1 MCHDEEY
8 DPHKDKNQNMIST
21 HSVSLTFGGQKLFED
36 VNLKFTPGNCYG
48 LIGANGSGKS
58 TFLRLLAGEIEMQK
72 GNVSIG
78 PGERMSVLKQDQFA
92 YDEHTVL
99 ETVLM
104 GNEKLYSI
112 MQAKDAIYM
121 KPDFSDADGMK
132 AAELEAEFGEM
143 DGWEAE
149 PEAQILLAGLGI
161 GAAYSDKMMK
171 ELKGSEKIKVLLA
184 QAIFGNPDILLL
196 DEPTNHLDIKAKDW
210 LEQFLLKF
218 TNTVIVVS
226 HDRHFLNKVCTQ
238 IADIDYGKIT
248 TYAGNYDFWRQSSEL
263 ARNLRNN
270 QNKKAEDKAREL
282 KAFISR
288 FSANAS
294 KSKQATSR
302 QKQLEKLE
310 LNDMPVSTRKYPY
323 IHFEATRETGKD
335 ILAVDGLSKTI
346 NGKLILDNVSFTIG
360 KGDKTI
366 LLSDNELATTTLFK
380 IIMGEM
386 EADKGTVTWGITTSQ
401 SYFPK
406 DNGEYFDS
414 GTYNLIDWLR
424 RYSNDQHEPYI
435 RGMLGQMLF
444 SGEDAF
450 KKTNVLS
457 GGERVRCM
465 FAKMMVT
472 GSNVLVL
479 DGPTNHL
486 DLESITAINEG
497 LVRFKGNILFTS
509 HDHEFNQ
516 TIANRVIDL
525 DAQFFEQNYV
535 SYDQY
540 VGIEV

>member
-1 MCHDEEY
+1 
-8 DPHKDKNQNMIST
+8 MIST
-21 HSVSLTFGGQKLFED
+21 HGVSLTFGGQKLFED
-36 VNLKFTPGNCYG
+36 VNIKFTPGNCYG
-48 LIGANGSGKS
+48 LIGANGAGKS
-58 TFLRLLAGEIEMQK
+58 TFLKLLAGEVDMQK
-72 GNVSIG
+72 GHISKG

-92 YDEHTVL
+92 YDAHTVL

-104 GNEKLYSI
+104 GNEQLFSI
-112 MQAKDAIYM
+112 IQAKDAIYM
-121 KPDFSDADGMK
+121 KPDFSDEDGMR
-132 AAELEAEFGEM
+132 AAELEAEFGELN
-143 DGWEAE
+143 GWEAE
-149 PEAQILLAGLGI
+149 SEAQILLAGLGI
-161 GAAYSDKMMK
+161 PAAYADLPMQ
-171 ELKGSEKIKVLLA
+171 ELKGSDKIKVLLA

-210 LEQFLLKF
+210 LEHFLLKF

-263 ARNLRNN
+263 ARNLRSN
-270 QNKKAEDKAREL
+270 QNKKAEDKAQEL
-282 KAFISR
+282 KAFIAR

-310 LNDMPVSTRKYPY
+310 LNDMPVSIRKYPY
-323 IHFEATRETGKD
+323 IHFEPNRETGKD
-335 ILAVDGLSKTI
+335 ILTVEGLSKSI
-346 NGKLILDNVSFTIG
+346 AGKQILDDISFTIG

-366 LLSDNELATTTLFK
+366 FLSENELAITTLFK
-380 IIMGEM
+380 ILAGEL
-386 EADKGTVTWGITTSQ
+386 EADQGQVTWGITTTQ

-406 DNGEYFDS
+406 DNAEYFES
-414 GTYNLIDWLR
+414 GQYNLIDWLR
-424 RYSNDQHEPYI
+424 LYSPDQHEPYI
-435 RGMLGQMLF
+435 RGLLGQLLF

-472 GSNVLVL
+472 GANVLML

-486 DLESITAINEG
+486 DLESITAINDG

-516 TIANRVIDL
+516 TVANRVIDL
-525 DAQFFEQNYV
+525 DARFFEQNYV

-540 VGIEV
+540 VGIDV

>member
-1 MCHDEEY
+1 
-8 DPHKDKNQNMIST
+8 MIST
-21 HSVSLTFGGQKLFED
+21 NSVSLTFGGQKLFED
-36 VNLKFTPGNCYG
+36 VNIKFTPGNCYG

-58 TFLRLLAGEIEMQK
+58 TFLKLLAGDIEMQK
-72 GNVSIG
+72 GSITIG

-92 YDEHTVL
+92 YDEFSVINTVL
-99 ETVLM
+99 K
-104 GNEKLYSI
+104 GNEALFKI
-112 MQAKDAIYM
+112 MEAKDAIYM

-132 AAELEAEFGEM
+132 AAELESEFAEMG
-143 DGWEAE
+143 GWEAE
-149 PEAQILLAGLGI
+149 PEAQVLLAGLGLDSS
-161 GAAYSDKMMK
+161 YSDRMMK

-196 DEPTNHLDIKAKDW
+196 DEPTNHLDVKAKDW

-218 TNTVIVVS
+218 NNTVVVVS

-263 ARNLRNN
+263 AQNLMNN
-270 QNKKAEDKAREL
+270 QNKKAEDKAKEL
-282 KAFISR
+282 KAFIAR

-310 LNDMPVSTRKYPY
+310 LVDLPPSTRKYPY
-323 IHFEATRETGKD
+323 IHFEPAREAGKD
-335 ILAVDGLSKTI
+335 ILAVEGLSKKI
-346 NGKLILDNVSFTIG
+346 EGKDILKDLTFTIG
-360 KGDKTI
+360 RGDKTI
-366 LLSDNELATTTLFK
+366 FLSENELATTTLFK
-380 IIMGEM
+380 ILAGEL
-386 EADKGTVTWGITTSQ
+386 EPDAGSVRWGITTTQ

-406 DNGEYFDS
+406 DNTEYFES
-414 GTYNLIDWLR
+414 GQYNLIDWLR
-424 RYSNDQHEPYI
+424 RYSEDQHEPYI
-435 RGMLGQMLF
+435 RGLLGQMLF

-472 GSNVLVL
+472 SSNVLMF

-497 LVRFKGNILFTS
+497 LIRFKGNILFTS

-516 TIANRVIDL
+516 TVSDHIIDL
-525 DAQFFEQNYV
+525 DAKVVEVNFS
-535 SYDQY
+535 SYDEY
-540 VGIEV
+540 LGLN

>member
-1 MCHDEEY
+1 
-8 DPHKDKNQNMIST
+8 MIST
-21 HSVSLTFGGQKLFED
+21 HSISLTFGGQKLFED
-36 VNLKFTPGNCYG
+36 VNIKFTPGNCYG
-48 LIGANGSGKS
+48 LIGANGAGKS
-58 TFLRLLAGEIEMQK
+58 TFLKLLAGEIDMQK
-72 GNVSIG
+72 GHVAIG
-78 PGERMSVLKQDQFA
+78 PGERMSVLKQDHFA
-92 YDEHTVL
+92 YDDHPVL

-104 GNEKLYSI
+104 GNEALYRI
-112 MQAKDAIYM
+112 MKEKDAIYM
-121 KPDFSDADGMK
+121 KPDFSDADGMQ
-132 AAELEAEFGEM
+132 AAELEAEFAEM

-149 PEAQILLAGLGI
+149 SEAQILLAGLGLD
-161 GAAYSDKMMK
+161 ASYSARIMQA
-171 ELKGSEKIKVLLA
+171 LKGSEKIKVLLA

-196 DEPTNHLDIKAKDW
+196 DEPTNHLDIQAKDW
-210 LEQFLLKF
+210 LEHFLLKF

-263 ARNLRNN
+263 AQNLRNN
-270 QNKKAEDKAREL
+270 QNKKAEEKAKDL
-282 KAFISR
+282 KAFIAR

-310 LNDMPVSTRKYPY
+310 LGDMPVSTRKYPY
-323 IHFEATRETGKD
+323 IHFEPARETGKD
-335 ILAVDGLSKTI
+335 ILTVAGLSKTI
-346 NGKLILDNVSFTIG
+346 AGKLVLDNISFTLG

-366 LLSDNELATTTLFK
+366 FLANNEVVTTTLFK
-380 IIMGEM
+380 ILAGEL
-386 EADKGTVTWGITTSQ
+386 EADKGSVTWGITTSQ

-406 DNGEYFDS
+406 DNTKYFEP
-414 GTYNLIDWLR
+414 GKYNLIDWLR

-435 RGMLGQMLF
+435 RGLLGQMLF

-465 FAKMMVT
+465 FAKMMVS
-472 GSNVLVL
+472 GANVLML

-486 DLESITAINEG
+486 DLESITAINDG

-516 TIANRVIDL
+516 TVANRVIDL
-525 DAQFFEQNYV
+525 DARVLDQNFMR
-535 SYDQY
+535 YDEY
-540 VGIEV
+540 LGLEL

>member
-1 MCHDEEY
+1 
-8 DPHKDKNQNMIST
+8 MIST
-21 HSVSLTFGGQKLFED
+21 NSVSLTFGGQKLFED
-36 VNLKFTPGNCYG
+36 VNIKFTPGNCYG

-58 TFLRLLAGEIEMQK
+58 TFLKLLAGDIEMQK
-72 GNVSIG
+72 GSITIG

-92 YDEHTVL
+92 YDEFSVINTVL
-99 ETVLM
+99 K
-104 GNEKLYSI
+104 GNEALFKI
-112 MQAKDAIYM
+112 MEAKDAIYM

-132 AAELEAEFGEM
+132 AAELESEFAEMG
-143 DGWEAE
+143 GWEAE
-149 PEAQILLAGLGI
+149 PEAQVLLAGLGLDSS
-161 GAAYSDKMMK
+161 YSDRMMK

-218 TNTVIVVS
+218 NNTVVVVS

-238 IADIDYGKIT
+238 IADIDFGKIT

-263 ARNLRNN
+263 AQNLRNN
-270 QNKKAEDKAREL
+270 QNKKAEDKAKEL

-310 LNDMPVSTRKYPY
+310 LVDMPASTRKYPY
-323 IHFEATRETGKD
+323 IHFEPKREAGKD
-335 ILAVDGLSKTI
+335 ILTVEGLTKSVE
-346 NGKLILDNVSFTIG
+346 GKGVLKDISFSIR
-360 KGDKTI
+360 KGDKSI
-366 LLSDNELATTTLFK
+366 FLSENELATTTLFK
-380 IIMGEM
+380 ILAGEL
-386 EADKGTVTWGITTSQ
+386 EPDAGTVTWGITTSQ
-401 SYFPK
+401 AYFPK
-406 DNGEYFDS
+406 DNSQFFDE
-414 GTYNLIDWLR
+414 GKYNLIDWLR
-424 RYSNDQHEPYI
+424 MYSEDQHEPYI
-435 RGMLGQMLF
+435 RGLLGQMLF

-465 FAKMMVT
+465 FAKMMVS
-472 GSNVLVL
+472 GANVLML

-497 LVRFKGNILFTS
+497 LIRFKGNVIFTS

-516 TIANRVIDL
+516 TIANHIIDL
-525 DAQFFEQNYV
+525 DAKSVEVNSS
-535 SYDQY
+535 SYDEYLGLQ
-540 VGIEV
+540 

>member
-1 MCHDEEY
+1 ML
-8 DPHKDKNQNMIST
+8 ST
-21 HSVSLTFGGQKLFED
+21 NSVSLTFGGQKLFED

-58 TFLRLLAGEIEMQK
+58 TFLKLLAGDIEMQK
-72 GNVSIG
+72 GSISMG

-92 YDEHTVL
+92 YDEFTAL
-99 ETVLM
+99 ETVLK
-104 GNEKLYSI
+104 GNEALFKI
-112 MQAKDAIYM
+112 MQEKDAIYM
-121 KPDFSDADGMK
+121 KPDFSDEDGMK
-132 AAELEAEFGEM
+132 AAELESEFAEM
-143 DGWEAE
+143 NGWEAE
-149 PEAQILLAGLGI
+149 PEAQILLAGLGLDVS
-161 GAAYSDKMMK
+161 YSDRRMK
-171 ELKGSEKIKVLLA
+171 DLKGSEKIKVLLA

-196 DEPTNHLDIKAKDW
+196 DEPTNHLDIQAKDW

-218 TNTVIVVS
+218 TNTVVVVS

-263 ARNLRNN
+263 AQNLRNN
-270 QNKKAEDKAREL
+270 QNKKAEEKAKEL

-310 LNDMPVSTRKYPY
+310 LVDMPASTRKYPY
-323 IHFEATRETGKD
+323 IHFEPAREAGKD
-335 ILAVDGLSKTI
+335 VLTVEGLTKSI
-346 NGKLILDNVSFTIG
+346 EGKKILDNVTFTINRG
-360 KGDKTI
+360 EKTI
-366 LLSDNELATTTLFK
+366 FLADNELATTTLFN
-380 IIMGEM
+380 IIAGEL
-386 EADKGTVTWGITTSQ
+386 EPDAGSFSWGVTTTQ
-401 SYFPK
+401 AYFPK
-406 DNGEYFDS
+406 DNSKYFDE
-414 GTYNLIDWLR
+414 GKYNLIDWLR
-424 RYSNDQHEPYI
+424 LYSEDQHEPYI
-435 RGMLGQMLF
+435 RGLLGQLLF

-465 FAKMMVT
+465 FAKMMV
-472 GSNVLVL
+472 SHANVLML

-497 LVRFKGNILFTS
+497 LMRFKGNVFFTS

-516 TIANRVIDL
+516 TVSNRIIDL
-525 DAQFFEQNYV
+525 DAKAINV
-535 SYDQY
+535 NTTSYDEY
-540 VGIEV
+540 LGLH

>member
-1 MCHDEEY
+1 
-8 DPHKDKNQNMIST
+8 MIST
-21 HSVSLTFGGQKLFED
+21 NNISLTFGGQKLFED
-36 VNLKFTPGNCYG
+36 VNIKFTPGNCYG

-58 TFLRLLAGEIEMQK
+58 TFLKLLAGEIELQK
-72 GNVSIG
+72 GGISMG

-92 YDEHTVL
+92 YDEYSVI

-104 GNEKLYSI
+104 GNEPLFKI

-132 AAELEAEFGEM
+132 AADLEAEFAEM

-149 PEAQILLAGLGI
+149 PEAQILLAGLGLDPKT
-161 GAAYSDKMMK
+161 SEQSMK
-171 ELKGSEKIKVLLA
+171 ELRGSEKIKVLLA

-263 ARNLRNN
+263 AQRLRNN
-270 QNKKAEDKAREL
+270 QNKKSEEKAKEL
-282 KAFISR
+282 KAFIAR

-310 LNDMPVSTRKYPY
+310 LVDMPPSTRKYPY
-323 IHFEATRETGKD
+323 IHFEPTRESGKD
-335 ILAVDGLSKTI
+335 IVTVAGLSKSI
-346 NGKLILDNVSFTIG
+346 DGKKVLDDISFTLT

-366 LLSDNELATTTLFK
+366 FISDNEVVTSTLFK
-380 IIMGEM
+380 ILAGEM
-386 EADKGTVTWGITTSQ
+386 EADAGKVTWGITTTKSF
-401 SYFPK
+401 FPK
-406 DNGEYFDS
+406 DNTTYFES
-414 GTYNLIDWLR
+414 GGHNLIEWLR
-424 RYSNDQHEPYI
+424 RYSPDQHEPYI
-435 RGMLGQMLF
+435 RGLLGQLLF

-465 FAKMMVT
+465 FAKMMVS
-472 GSNVLVL
+472 GANALLL

-486 DLESITAINEG
+486 DLESITAINDA
-497 LVRFKGNILFTS
+497 LVRYKGNILFTS

-525 DAQFFEQNYV
+525 DARMLEVNYI
-535 SYDQY
+535 SYDEYMGLQ
-540 VGIEV
+540 